1 VPREVKVSTAPH
13 GFAIRS
19 HRSLPIFT
27 FFIFQSEAAWLT
39 FVWYDWRTGR
49 WLNLKSACVFHIEEP
64 VMGDPGPVDCF
75 RHLPFPKHMHRQFA
89 ASLAVAKGPCE

>member
-1 VPREVKVSTAPH
+1 MCRPRLTDLRSGRTA
-13 GFAIRS
+13 A
-19 HRSLPIFT
+19 LPIFT

-64 VMGDPGPVDCF
+64 VMGDLGPVDCF